1 MTWFCALVWPA
12 CGGSVWGCRREKKKA
27 AMGPEPTGADL
38 VKIMVRMPDGRKIQ
52 RSFLPSDR

>member
-1 MTWFCALVWPA
+1 
-12 CGGSVWGCRREKKKA
+12 
-27 AMGPEPTGADL
+27 MGPEPTGADL